1 MDSSAVEHLRVPVL
15 TGKAA
20 VAATGALVALL
31 FMSSTLVTP
40 LYVLYEDAFH
50 FSRITQTLVYASYV
64 IGNVTALLVFGRFS
78 DVIGRRRIAL
88 AAIAVAILSAL
99 LFLFATNTA
108 WLFWARGISGFAVG
122 LGAGTT
128 TAWITELDRD
138 GDKKR
143 ASLIATSTNFFGL
156 TVGAVLAGALSQY
169 APWPL
174 HLCFIVYLAFLVL
187 VALLIARTEET
198 VTPSVSSLGEI
209 SLRPRLGIPKSI
221 RGKFIAPAITAFN
234 AMALVGFYA
243 ALIPNVLAES
253 LQQKNHALAG
263 AIVGELTLIVALAIV
278 LTYRVKG
285 YTAMLWGLGLLLP
298 GVVLMV
304 WAQASASLSILLIGT
319 LVSGVATA
327 LSYRGSLQVVNE
339 IAPADQRA
347 EVVSTYFVTGF
358 VGNSLPVVGVGAV
371 ESLATPLIAS
381 TSFACMIAIFA
392 VVGLIV
398 GAKYA
403 PAARR

>member
-1 MDSSAVEHLRVPVL
+1 MNFSAVERMRTSVL
-15 TGKAA
+15 SGRAA
-20 VAATGALVALL
+20 VGATGALIALL

-40 LYVLYEDAFH
+40 LYVLYEETFH

-64 IGNVTALLVFGRFS
+64 IGNVTALLLFGRFS

-88 AAIAVAILSAL
+88 VAIAIAIVSAL
-99 LFLFATNTA
+99 LFLFARGTA

-128 TAWITELDRD
+128 TAWITELDR

-156 TVGAVLAGALSQY
+156 TVGALLAGVLSQY

-174 HLCFIVYLAFLVL
+174 HLSFAVYLVLLVL
-187 VALLIARTEET
+187 IAIVIARTEET
-198 VTPSVSSLGEI
+198 VTPSVSHLREI
-209 SLRPRLGIPKSI
+209 PLQLRLGVPKPI
-221 RGKFIAPAITAFN
+221 RSQFLAPAITAFN

-243 ALIPNVLAES
+243 ALIPNMLAES

-263 AIVGELTLIVALAIV
+263 GIVGELTLIVALAIV
-278 LTYRVKG
+278 FTYRVKG
-285 YTAMLWGLGLLLP
+285 YAAMLWGMGLLLP
-298 GVVLMV
+298 GVFLMV
-304 WAQASASLSILLIGT
+304 WAQAGASLTILLIGT

-339 IAPADQRA
+339 IAPPDQRA
-347 EVVSTYFVTGF
+347 EVVSAYFVTGF
-358 VGNSLPVVGVGAV
+358 VGNSLPVVGVGAI
-371 ESLATPLIAS
+371 ESFASPLIAS
-381 TSFACMIAIFA
+381 MSFACMIAIFA
-392 VVGLIV
+392 IVGLIV
-398 GAKYA
+398 GTKYA
-403 PAARR
+403 PRTSG